1 MSDRSPFESTSLVTM
16 YLEPILN
23 EYYRTYQTII
33 TLSGMPEGPLKDLV
47 AHINTPALSEFQ
59 TASNPYSNPRCKYV
73 LLRFPN
79 NRIRGSVKNGRDY
92 MFAEDVPNI
101 YGYLESH
108 GYKLMDTSKY
118 NFWRRGFDQ
127 RGFDQK
133 EMVCIFT
140 WHQE

>member
-1 MSDRSPFESTSLVTM
+1 M
-16 YLEPILN
+16 YLEPFLN

-59 TASNPYSNPRCKYV
+59 TTGSWNATDPYPNARCKYV
-73 LLRFPN
+73 LLRFPKN
-79 NRIRGSVKNGRDY
+79 SIRGSVKNGRAY

-108 GYKLMDTSKY
+108 GYKIMETSKY
-118 NFWRRGFDQ
+118 RRGLDQ
-127 RGFDQK
+127 KYMDQK
-133 EMVCIFT
+133 EMVCVFT